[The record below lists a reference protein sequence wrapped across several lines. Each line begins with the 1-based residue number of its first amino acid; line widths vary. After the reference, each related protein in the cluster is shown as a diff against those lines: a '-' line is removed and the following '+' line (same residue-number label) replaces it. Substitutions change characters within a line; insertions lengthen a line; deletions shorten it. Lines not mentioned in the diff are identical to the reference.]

1 MCLDSLLA
9 HLSHT
14 FVDAHH
20 VQNMTSLD
28 GLAGCTTLVSL
39 WICNTAIT
47 QISGLDNCIALT
59 ELVLY
64 GNKISAIDDGVAM
77 LSQLEHLDLH
87 SNKLTTLTGLSK
99 VNQLEI
105 LNVAVS
111 SFVWPFHLTSPCLNA
126 QLPAQ
131 LLFSLLRTAVL
142 LFVD

>member
-1 MCLDSLLA
+1 
-9 HLSHT
+9 
-14 FVDAHH
+14 
-20 VQNMTSLD
+20 
-28 GLAGCTTLVSL
+28 L